1 MLPGPSFRAV
11 TATRNPTVC
20 RLADQMG
27 PFVPFPVLLPDRDY
41 EVFHNLFYPDGE
53 GLSETRTPAARPG
66 PAAVLPEARREK
78 ARPSKGGRVMKKAV
92 GGIIVVVLA
101 ALGTSACAY
110 VGPSAEAKHWERY
123 KEYAPKF
130 TDEEKRNMTLD
141 EKLAIY
147 NAHVAPSERLS
158 CAEGNITGSHQKVVR
173 CFTNAELESQQEAA
187 RDFMLAARRGS
198 SM

>member
-1 MLPGPSFRAV
+1 VGPTLGRDSIVLGVRA
-11 TATRNPTVC
+11 TIYGFT
-20 RLADQMG
+20 L
-27 PFVPFPVLLPDRDY
+27 VLLFMSNYYRASGLLAC
-41 EVFHNLFYPDGE
+41 VALVLNL
-53 GLSETRTPAARPG
+53 
-66 PAAVLPEARREK
+66 V
-78 ARPSKGGRVMKKAV
+78 
-92 GGIIVVVLA
+92 IVLA

-110 VGPSAEAKHWERY
+110 VGPSAEARHWERY

-158 CAEGNITGSHQKVVR
+158 CAEGNITGSHQKVIR
-173 CFTNAELESQQEAA
+173 CFTKAELESQQEAA